1 MEATL
6 FIDLLIKITVLL
18 GGVLLLDAA
27 WKNASAAV
35 RHRLWTW
42 GCLFALLLPVA
53 SLVLPQYRLAILPNT
68 SQNSSFPQIE
78 NLDTSSLDSP
88 SAVSI
93 PMDFVFEGKAKT
105 PIRPNELDFSID
117 REAHFFDLALSSD
130 SSVAMTSA
138 EKTQPTTE
146 VRPSSKKGQSEAQSG
161 SWPKT
166 IWLFLFWLCG
176 SIVAFSP
183 WLFGQWMIRRL
194 TQFSKPISDAEVQQL
209 LDYLRHKLEILKT
222 VRLRESATGMAPM
235 TWGIFAPVIMLPV
248 NWRAWSQGT
257 LQAVLTHELAHV
269 QRRDLV
275 CQLLARVTCSMYW
288 FHPLA
293 WYAALRL
300 KTEREMACD
309 DCVVSAGENASD
321 YATHLIMIAR
331 DSAGHIP
338 YPAISM
344 AQTTGLEH
352 RIHAIFDNSRSHVPM
367 NFETSGFIFV
377 VTTLLATPLMALQAA
392 SESTPNAAASVSSDN
407 HNISTATPV
416 PNPVDRSSK
425 DLESDDFNSQGKT
438 ERKDVNFRD
447 SEIPYGFD
455 DNGHWTVQIFRGFS
469 GSRIQVYL
477 EIVVPGRE
485 SQEDFRMNAPLYEY
499 RQEHTFRYPPDGRNL
514 PTIWPFF
521 ETFPSWSYETE
532 ISDGQKDQ
540 LMALKEQFNKDLRE
554 LVKGHLSFVDGQ
566 LQELSPEQIAE
577 IVDKLAPLELAA
589 EITALNCLLP
599 HQQRILLKGHFENHG
614 WEALSNVLGRIALGL
629 SEDEYTHIERVATNL
644 RKTKW
649 DLSDEARNR
658 NQELIKKLWADIQSE
673 LGEEQFERING
684 VKDSFLQRLRASTP
698 KDENHSRN
706 GFDLYF
712 YSSRKMEDDTLIS
725 ELSEMI
731 CVRKQ
736 SLKHPHR
743 RDYMQAELFNHSF
756 SGFGLDLVPLF
767 DNRRYLLDVEL
778 AKEQLTSFLA
788 FREEFIK
795 EIVDGLHSEVFD
807 QFSNAMNTIGINP
820 LVIELA
826 ETAEDVL
833 FRAKIDKKFK
843 ELSAKG
849 YKLLTDEQREIVLQ
863 NRIGNELF
871 RQNFRA
877 FKSPIFCQ
885 QFDIDEKQRSRILE
899 LIQEAENSIEEIKQS
914 HKTKIAQLEAAAEND
929 ILQLVSPDQRQLL
942 NDILNSPEAN
952 Q

>member
-1 MEATL
+1 MEAAL
-6 FIDLLIKITVLL
+6 FIDLLIKVTVLL
-18 GGVLLLDAA
+18 GGVWLLDTV
-27 WKNASAAV
+27 WKSASAAA
-35 RHRLWTW
+35 RHRMWTW

-78 NLDTSSLDSP
+78 NSDTSSLDSP

-93 PMDFVFEGKAKT
+93 PMDFVFEGKAKA
-105 PIRPNELDFSID
+105 PIRPNELGFSIEH
-117 REAHFFDLALSSD
+117 EAHVFDRALSSD
-130 SSVAMTSA
+130 SSVAVTFA

-161 SWPKT
+161 SWSKT
-166 IWLFLFWLCG
+166 TWLFLFWFCG
-176 SIVAFSP
+176 SIVSFSP
-183 WLFGQWMIRRL
+183 LLFGQWMIRRL
-194 TQFSKPISDAEVQQL
+194 THFSKPVSDAEVQL
-209 LDYLRHKLEILKT
+209 LLICLSRKLGTRKT

-235 TWGIFAPVIMLPV
+235 TWGIFAPVIMLPA

-293 WYAALRL
+293 WYAARRL
-300 KTEREMACD
+300 KVEREMACD

-321 YATHLIMIAR
+321 YATHLVMIAR
-331 DSAGHIP
+331 DSTGHIP

-367 NFETSGFIFV
+367 TFKTSGFIFV
-377 VTTLLATPLMALQAA
+377 VSTLLAIPLMALQAA

-425 DLESDDFNSQGKT
+425 DLESDDFNSQSKT

-447 SEIPYGFD
+447 TETPYGFD

-521 ETFPSWSYETE
+521 EAFPSWSYETE
-532 ISDGQKDQ
+532 ISAGQKDQ

-566 LQELSPEQIAE
+566 PQELSPVQIAE
-577 IVDKLAPLELAA
+577 IVNKLAPLELAA

-599 HQQRILLKGHFENHG
+599 NQQRILLKGHFENHG

-629 SEDEYTHIERVATNL
+629 SEDEYPHIERVATNL

-649 DLSDEARNR
+649 ELSDEARIR
-658 NQELIKKLWADIQSE
+658 NQELIMKLWADIQSE
-673 LGEEQFERING
+673 LSEEQFERLND
-684 VKDSFLQRLRASTP
+684 VKESFLKRLRASTP
-698 KDENHSRN
+698 TPELLNREGVDFFFQSQKVRESDNSFTEICEMYCARRHMEALPQHR
-706 GFDLYF
+706 GF
-712 YSSRKMEDDTLIS
+712 
-725 ELSEMI
+725 LSI
-731 CVRKQ
+731 
-736 SLKHPHR
+736 
-743 RDYMQAELFNHSF
+743 YLFAHSF
-756 SGFGLDLVPLF
+756 AGFGLDKLPLVE
-767 DNRRYLLDVEL
+767 NRRYLVGVKLSNEERESLDAL
-778 AKEQLTSFLA
+778 
-788 FREEFIK
+788 RDEFI
-795 EIVDGLHSEVFD
+795 EEVLNDRGSFVFD
-807 QFSNAMNTIGINP
+807 QFSIALTTLGINSHI
-820 LVIELA
+820 LELA
-826 ETAEDVL
+826 DSTEQFL
-833 FRAKIDKKFK
+833 FQTRIDKKFK
-843 ELSAKG
+843 ELSTKA
-849 YKLLTDEQREIVLQ
+849 YEVLSNEQREICLA
-863 NRIGNELF
+863 NRLGNELIHYD
-871 RQNFRA
+871 FRA

-914 HKTKIAQLEAAAEND
+914 RKTKIAQLDAAAEND